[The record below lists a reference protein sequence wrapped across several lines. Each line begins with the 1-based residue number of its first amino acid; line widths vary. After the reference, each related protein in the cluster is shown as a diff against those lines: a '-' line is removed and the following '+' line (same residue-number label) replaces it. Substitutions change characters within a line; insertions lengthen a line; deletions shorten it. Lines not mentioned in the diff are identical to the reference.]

1 MKKIKLPSNVEYIIA
16 ELERAG
22 YEAYAVGGCVR
33 DRLLGRVPGD
43 WDITTSARPE
53 QVKAVFRRTIDTGI
67 QHGTVTVL
75 MPAEQAGGTHAD
87 SSVAGEASGIRADAR
102 RAASQSGRSAAAHAG
117 RSVEHPAAKSAP
129 VWEGYEVTTYRIDG
143 AYLDGRHPSAV
154 QFTPSLHEDLA
165 RRDFTINAMAV
176 NDRSGIVDDF
186 GGLEDLGRRVVR
198 AVGEPEQRFQEDAL
212 RMLRALRFS
221 AQLGFDI
228 DPATWQAVRKLAPN
242 LQHVSKERIAV
253 ELTKLLM
260 SDHPEHIALV
270 STSGLSEYISEH
282 FADAFHD
289 AIGAPDDY
297 PVYPWMPSDLPDERY
312 VRWGVFLRGVPDR
325 ARGILRELKMDNDTI
340 AKGGTV
346 AQLFLEPL
354 PDSRYKI
361 RKKLSE
367 IGYETYENY
376 LRAVACL
383 LRAARD
389 AEWMKPYLDAAC
401 PKEEAVIMPCCQT
414 ATKPNSACSAPEKHE
429 DRTAE
434 LLDRV
439 RRVQFE
445 VAAIRVAG
453 DCIELKNLENLEIS
467 GQELMAIG
475 IPRGPEIGRTLHA
488 LLDQVLQD
496 PSQNHRERLIELARG
511 RMQ

>member
-75 MPAEQAGGTHAD
+75 MPAEQARTMHAD
-87 SSVAGEASGIRADAR
+87 PAVTGATSGIPSDAR
-102 RAASQSGRSAAAHAG
+102 REAPHVRHSGAAQAGRSA
-117 RSVEHPAAKSAP
+117 EHPGVKFAS

-186 GGLEDLGRRVVR
+186 GGLEDLGRRIVR

-289 AIGAPDDY
+289 AIGAPEDY
-297 PVYPWMPSDLPDERY
+297 PVYPWMPSDLPAERY

-340 AKGGTV
+340 AKAGTV

-354 PDSRYKI
+354 PNSRYKI

-376 LRAVACL
+376 LRSVACL

-401 PKEEAVIMPCCQT
+401 PKPETVIMPCCQT
-414 ATKPNSACSAPEKHE
+414 ATKPDSACSAPEKHE

-453 DCIELKNLENLEIS
+453 DCIELKNLEIS
-467 GQELMAIG
+467 GQDLMAIG

-496 PSQNHRERLIELARG
+496 PSQNHRERLIELACR
-511 RMQ
+511 RMETL

>member
-53 QVKAVFRRTIDTGI
+53 QVKAVFRRTIDTGL

-198 AVGEPEQRFQEDAL
+198 AVGEPELRFQEDAL

-253 ELTKLLM
+253 ELTKLLV

-340 AKGGTV
+340 AKAGTV

-414 ATKPNSACSAPEKHE
+414 ATKPDSACRAPEKHE

-453 DCIELKNLENLEIS
+453 DCIELKNLEIS